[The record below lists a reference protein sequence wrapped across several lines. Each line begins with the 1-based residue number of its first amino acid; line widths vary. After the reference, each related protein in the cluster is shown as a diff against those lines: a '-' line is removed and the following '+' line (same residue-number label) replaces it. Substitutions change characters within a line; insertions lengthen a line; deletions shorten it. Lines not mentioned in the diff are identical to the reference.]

1 MAAIDANVF
10 VTCVNGG
17 LCMVLYLS
25 SGWAK
30 GCVWTQ
36 VYTDVIPTGFKI
48 IDETFFYTDTA
59 PRGLKTAN

>member
-10 VTCVNGG
+10 VTCVNRS
-17 LCMVLYLS
+17 LWCYTCRPAELKKWMD
-25 SGWAK
+25 A
-30 GCVWTQ
+30 

-59 PRGLKTAN
+59 PTGLKTAN